1 MILDMLKQDGE
12 FKALTS
18 AARAT
23 KTMYDIAIPKIY
35 ETVVVNERNRSTIGY
50 GHGTGA
56 SGTKQGKTA
65 ISEYWS
71 DTYIRSRVYLRYQ
84 YAKRQGYGLHS

>member
-1 MILDMLKQDGE
+1 MILEDLKMNSE

-18 AARAT
+18 AARAS

-50 GHGTGA
+50 GHGTED
-56 SGTKQGKTA
+56 SISKQGKTA
-65 ISEYWS
+65 MRGYWS
-71 DTYIRSRVYLRYQ
+71 NTDISSRIYL
-84 YAKRQGYGLHS
+84 